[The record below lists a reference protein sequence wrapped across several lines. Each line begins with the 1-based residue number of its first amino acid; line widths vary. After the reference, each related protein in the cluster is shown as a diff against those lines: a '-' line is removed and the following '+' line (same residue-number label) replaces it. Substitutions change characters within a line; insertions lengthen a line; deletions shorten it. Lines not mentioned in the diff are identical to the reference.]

1 MIHAFQTKEIADQ
14 QECVSKRLE
23 HSVKATKQK
32 MSRMNKRHNYDYDP
46 NLQIDHSQVDEIFNS
61 LGQMR

>member
-14 QECVSKRLE
+14 QERVSKRLE

-32 MSRMNKRHNYDYDP
+32 MSRMNKRHN
-46 NLQIDHSQVDEIFNS
+46 
-61 LGQMR
+61 